1 MRHLLRWHRS
11 LYHTLTNHDPQQQ
24 PQVEADPGSQAK
36 IFAEAPIG
44 ARVNPLSMTIDDSAK
59 VDEELRRAM
68 IETAA
73 YFLAAL
79 RQFETAHELDDW
91 CAAEN

>member
-1 MRHLLRWHRS
+1 
-11 LYHTLTNHDPQQQ
+11 
-24 PQVEADPGSQAK
+24 
-36 IFAEAPIG
+36 
-44 ARVNPLSMTIDDSAK
+44 MTIDDSAK